1 MCTVHVEYYFKG
13 DGKYLTFP
21 WDKGFTMEDAERYYD
36 EADYYDY
43 IHTLSRTPI
52 LKAQHPDFEIAQ
64 QGIHA
69 QRGVS
74 CADCHMPYKSEGGV
88 KFSDHHITSPL
99 ANIDRTCQTC
109 HRESEEVLRQNVYDR
124 QRKANEIRNK
134 LEDELAKAHI
144 EAKFA
149 WDKGATE
156 AEMKPVLK
164 YIRQSQWRWDYGV
177 ASHGASFLPRTT
189 GDNTYLGQWS
199 GTRYAGSARDSTS
212 IGSPRLHGSS
222 AYARHFDQRE
232 STALHR
238 VRPSETQR
246 QKAKVPEDC
255 RTKMARRG

>member
-1 MCTVHVEYYFKG
+1 MKCMSIGKTVVLLLVPPPRNASCSVQIGSRVQAKSLSPELRKIEIFYGKGKMRSLVCAQCHVEYYFKG

-109 HRESEEVLRQNVYDR
+109 HRESEEVLRQNVYDP
-124 QRKANEIRNK
+124 Q
-134 LEDELAKAHI
+134 
-144 EAKFA
+144 
-149 WDKGATE
+149 
-156 AEMKPVLK
+156 
-164 YIRQSQWRWDYGV
+164 
-177 ASHGASFLPRTT
+177 
-189 GDNTYLGQWS
+189 
-199 GTRYAGSARDSTS
+199 
-212 IGSPRLHGSS
+212 
-222 AYARHFDQRE
+222 
-232 STALHR
+232 
-238 VRPSETQR
+238 
-246 QKAKVPEDC
+246 
-255 RTKMARRG
+255 